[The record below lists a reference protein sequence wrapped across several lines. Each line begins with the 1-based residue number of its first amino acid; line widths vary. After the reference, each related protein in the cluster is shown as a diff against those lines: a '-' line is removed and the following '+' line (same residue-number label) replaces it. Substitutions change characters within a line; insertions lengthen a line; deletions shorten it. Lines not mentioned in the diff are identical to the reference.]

1 MFVAFE
7 VDGTVDN
14 ADVDGLRDFLSAL
27 CSSDDVVYFCVATL
41 VAEGAIHGL
50 CVGLFL
56 FLGLITGS
64 LSNPSLRVSKSIGG
78 NPLLRVRGGGV
89 IP

>member
-7 VDGTVDN
+7 VDGMPDN

-27 CSSDDVVYFCVATL
+27 CSSDDVVCFCAATL
-41 VAEGAIHGL
+41 VAEGAIRGL

-64 LSNPSLRVSKSIGG
+64 LSNPSLRV
-78 NPLLRVRGGGV
+78 R
-89 IP
+89 